1 MSKIYYVVAESY
13 FEPDQVIGCFSS
25 REKATEA
32 CERYVAYANE
42 NLSRDYAKIEESLFV
57 VYKDHYGIVCV
68 YEHDIDRE
76 ILLEELKEGLY

>member
-1 MSKIYYVVAESY
+1 MPKIYYAVAESY

-25 REKATEA
+25 REKAMEV

-42 NLSRDYAKIEESLFV
+42 NLSRDYAKIEENLLV

-68 YEHDIDRE
+68 YEHEID
-76 ILLEELKEGLY
+76 